1 VVFAN
6 VGSDQLTEAQ
16 FQATREFV
24 ARRGGGLLVFGA
36 QSFLNRGLV
45 GTPVEDALPVQL
57 NRRPDAALPAGS
69 SAAANRVQLTDA
81 GRDHPVTRL
90 GATLAESTRRWEGLP
105 ALASTSLL
113 GSPRPGAAVLATSM
127 AGGASRPLIAV
138 QRYGEGRSMVFAGEA
153 AWRWRMMLP
162 SKDRSYETFWR
173 QSVRWLSLGA
183 TDPVTIFPIAAA
195 GPGDEIP
202 IRLAVRNASF
212 EPLPD
217 AHVDVRASGP
227 DGRMD
232 VLRATR
238 DVSDGEAPDL
248 FVANFAPS
256 QPGLYRVSASVTQG
270 GKEAGSATAAVLV
283 GGADTEMAD
292 PRLNAA
298 LLERLAS
305 ATGGQLLAAEGIDDL
320 ADVLRANVRAAALAV
335 RTDAWHNAWSF
346 ALLIVLLSA
355 EWLLRRRWGLR

>member
-1 VVFAN
+1 VFAN

-81 GRDHPVTRL
+81 GSDHPVTRL
-90 GATLAESTRRWEGLP
+90 GATRAESTRRWEGLP

-113 GSPRPGAAVLATSM
+113 GNPRPGAAVLATSM

-173 QSVRWLSLGA
+173 QSIRWLSLGA
-183 TDPVTIFPIAAA
+183 TDPVTIFPIAAV

-217 AHVDVRASGP
+217 ARFDVRAAGP

-270 GKEAGSATAAVLV
+270 GREAGSATAAVLV

-305 ATGGQLLAAEGIDDL
+305 ATGGQMLAVGGIDDL
-320 ADVLRANVRAAALAV
+320 ADVLRANVPAAALAV

-346 ALLIVLLSA
+346 ALLIALLSA